1 MVGGVFKNL
10 ILSVVGLM
18 SHGTADELKSWKEV
32 MPEDVFMCM
41 QRRISVQWSRQ
52 GHGYKYYGGGAERL
66 SEGMLR

>member
-1 MVGGVFKNL
+1 MVGGVFKRL

-41 QRRISVQWSRQ
+41 QRRISVQSSRQ
-52 GHGYKYYGGGAERL
+52 GHGY
-66 SEGMLR
+66 